1 MNKSELTKEYNK
13 KYYAEN
19 KERISAMLLE
29 KVLCPHCGRTVNH
42 QNLHKHQSTKL
53 CLSRR
58 VNNTSSE
65 SINELIK
72 KLQDRLI

>member
-29 KVLCPHCGRTVNH
+29 KVLCQHCGRTVNH

-58 VNNTSSE
+58 VNNTSNE

-72 KLQDRLI
+72 KLQDKLI

>member
-1 MNKSELTKEYNK
+1 MNKSEIIKEYNK
-13 KYYAEN
+13 RYYAEN

-65 SINELIK
+65 SINDLIK
-72 KLQDRLI
+72 KLQDKLI

>member
-1 MNKSELTKEYNK
+1 MNKSEIIKEYNK

-29 KVLCPHCGRTVNH
+29 KVLCQHCGRTVNH

-58 VNNTSSE
+58 VNNTSNE

-72 KLQDRLI
+72 KLQDKLI

>member
-1 MNKSELTKEYNK
+1 MNKSEIIKEYNK
-13 KYYAEN
+13 GYYAEN

-65 SINELIK
+65 SINDLIK
-72 KLQDRLI
+72 KLQDKLI